1 MAAGPAKN
9 VLVLYDENKDFSGL
23 ALVDQSIKATLKAG
37 MPVGLDVYTEYMD
50 VSRFQEPGYDTK
62 LRDLYLRKYEGKR
75 IDVVIA
81 VMAPSLD
88 FVLKH
93 VQTPWPGAA
102 VVFCGIDE
110 RELAGRT

>member
-50 VSRFQEPGYDTK
+50 VSRFQEPGYNTK
-62 LRDLYLRKYEGKR
+62 LRDLYLRGHRGHGPVAGLRAEAR
-75 IDVVIA
+75 A
-81 VMAPSLD
+81 NA
-88 FVLKH
+88 
-93 VQTPWPGAA
+93 
-102 VVFCGIDE
+102 
-110 RELAGRT
+110 LAGGGGRLLRHRRARA